1 MRDILWIVAVV
12 VILAMGFFGMD
23 KLGKYM
29 DRNREYRQDLSR
41 MRHKG

>member
-1 MRDILWIVAVV
+1 MNDILWIVAVV
-12 VILAMGFFGMD
+12 AILAMGFFGMD
-23 KLGKYM
+23 RLGKYM

>member
-29 DRNREYRQDLSR
+29 DRNREYRQDLSL

>member
-12 VILAMGFFGMD
+12 AILAMGFFGMD
-23 KLGKYM
+23 KRGKYM

>member
-12 VILAMGFFGMD
+12 AILAMGFFGMD

-41 MRHKG
+41 MRRKG

>member
-12 VILAMGFFGMD
+12 AILVMGFFGMD

-29 DRNREYRQDLSR
+29 DRNRKYRQDISR

>member
-1 MRDILWIVAVV
+1 MRDILWIVAVMA
-12 VILAMGFFGMD
+12 ILAMGFFGMD

>member
-12 VILAMGFFGMD
+12 AILAMGFFGMD
-23 KLGKYM
+23 KLGKDM

>member
-23 KLGKYM
+23 RLGKYM

>member
-1 MRDILWIVAVV
+1 MRDIVWIVAVV
-12 VILAMGFFGMD
+12 AILAMGFFGMD

>member
-12 VILAMGFFGMD
+12 AILAMGFFGMD

-29 DRNREYRQDLSR
+29 DRNRADRQDLSR

>member
-12 VILAMGFFGMD
+12 VIFAMGFFGMD
-23 KLGKYM
+23 RLGKYM

>member
-12 VILAMGFFGMD
+12 VILAMGFYGMD